1 MFHESLARELQA
13 RDRVH
18 TYAGFHVA
26 DLAPA

>member
-1 MFHESLARELQA
+1 LVFHRELAAALQL

-26 DLAPA
+26 DVTA